1 MRTRNRSDRRK
12 PELKKET
19 IRQLDLRPLSTD
31 ELAQVAGGGYK
42 ATCCCTTMI

>member
-1 MRTRNRSDRRK
+1 MRKNRSDRRK

-19 IRQLDLRPLSTD
+19 IRQLDLRPLSAD

-42 ATCCCTTMI
+42 RSCYCTTMI